1 MYSAPETVAS
11 VNPLPK
17 KRKLSE
23 AVRRV
28 VLFGRAR
35 EAVGGDALAAALG
48 VSRRA
53 VNYKIAVD
61 RSEVTDAD
69 LRAAIAAIEA
79 RRVALAMLVDDI
91 RGVLG

>member
-1 MYSAPETVAS
+1 M
-11 VNPLPK
+11 
-17 KRKLSE
+17 
-23 AVRRV
+23 
-28 VLFGRAR
+28 
-35 EAVGGDALAAALG
+35 
-48 VSRRA
+48 SRRA

-91 RGVLG
+91 RGMLG